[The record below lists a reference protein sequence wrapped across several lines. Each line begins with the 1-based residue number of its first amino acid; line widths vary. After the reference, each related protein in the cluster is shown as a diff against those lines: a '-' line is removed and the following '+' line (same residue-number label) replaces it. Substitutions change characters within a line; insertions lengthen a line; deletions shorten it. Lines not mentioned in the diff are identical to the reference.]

1 MSHTKIYI
9 APILKRG
16 LAFLF
21 GVTHPLFIKG
31 IGYKM
36 AHFSKKS
43 GICIKNSTTLYCKL
57 PKSYYICITKLLQ
70 LSFFKQFLTMKETIN
85 VNIAQQAFTMD
96 MDAYQ
101 TLTAYLDDIG
111 RRLSPTD
118 TETLG
123 DIESRIAEIFRE
135 RVPSPMMVITYGV
148 VRSVMNQIGDP
159 ELFGEAY
166 RPMRDSNGNPRFP
179 GEEPRK
185 LFRPRSPRSIAGVC
199 SGIANYFSIDVTLVR
214 IIFIVGFFAGFST
227 GLLYL
232 IMWIAISE
240 EPQQVIKP
248 ESNQENKA

>member
-1 MSHTKIYI
+1 MCDI
-9 APILKRG
+9 
-16 LAFLF
+16 F
-21 GVTHPLFIKG
+21 
-31 IGYKM
+31 
-36 AHFSKKS
+36 
-43 GICIKNSTTLYCKL
+43 TTLYCKL
-57 PKSYYICITKLLQ
+57 PKSLYICITKLLQ
-70 LSFFKQFLTMKETIN
+70 LSFFKLFLTMKETIN